1 VFDIIRSKTFD
12 QWLKRLADTRAK
24 VRIAVRIDKLA
35 AGHFGDTRP
44 VGSGISELRLH
55 CGPGYR
61 IYFMRR
67 GHRVIVLLCG
77 GDKSS
82 QSRDI
87 AQAISIAAAWKEDS

>member
-1 VFDIIRSKTFD
+1 LWS
-12 QWLKRLADTRAK
+12 WLSHL
-24 VRIAVRIDKLA
+24 
-35 AGHFGDTRP
+35 
-44 VGSGISELRLH
+44 
-55 CGPGYR
+55 
-61 IYFMRR
+61 FMRR